1 MEKDNPMTSSSA
13 TFDLSTHKDWRGA
26 VAALR
31 RLLSNPNDTT
41 QVFRI
46 MRALNA
52 GTPKAGY
59 ERLLRSAEGGRIA
72 YQRVELAERLCDPA
86 FIASFAQGSVGA
98 AYAAFLHETG
108 YSADGLAAVSQ
119 ADDAGRAAEHPYA
132 WFGRRTRDA
141 HDLWHILTGYRAND
155 PLGEACLVAFSYPQ
169 TGGLGWAFLAIG
181 SGLKAL
187 RSPHR
192 KLAIKALWEGYRHGR
207 RAAWLNGQDY
217 ERVLAE
223 PLDRARSRLGLR
235 EPTAYYALQAV
246 LKQSADTTG
255 A

>member
-1 MEKDNPMTSSSA
+1 MASSA
-13 TFDLSTHKDWRGA
+13 TFDLSERKDWRSAFVG
-26 VAALR
+26 LR
-31 RLLSNPNDTT
+31 QLLANPNDTT

-72 YQRVELAERLCDPA
+72 YQRVELAERFSDPD
-86 FIASFAQGSVGA
+86 FVNSFPQGSVGA
-98 AYAAFLHETG
+98 AYAAFLRETG
-108 YSADGLAAVSQ
+108 YSAEALAAVSQ
-119 ADDAGRAAEHPYA
+119 AEDAGRAAEHPYA

-223 PLDRARSRLGLR
+223 PLDSARRRLGIR
-235 EPTAYYALQAV
+235 EPVAYYALQAV
-246 LKQSADTTG
+246 LKRSAGET